1 MIWNICG
8 KISGVCSCFGWC
20 LEHLPGDF
28 PGFVAVSALLW
39 NILGSFFS
47 GFCSCFGGF
56 MEHLPEVYLEFATD
70 DLVTKYH
77 HTNLSCLR
85 QSRRRQTSLALKAPR
100 AFNLSK
106 LGAPSCFRALNRS
119 AQAGRRANA
128 RKVQ

>member
-56 MEHLPEVYLEFATD
+56 MEHLPEVYLEFAAD

-77 HTNLSCLR
+77 HTNLPCLR
-85 QSRRRQTSLALKAPR
+85 QSRRRQTSLALKALR

-106 LGAPSCFRALNRS
+106 LTLRVAFACALTELEIIGIS
-119 AQAGRRANA
+119 SSFKA
-128 RKVQ
+128 